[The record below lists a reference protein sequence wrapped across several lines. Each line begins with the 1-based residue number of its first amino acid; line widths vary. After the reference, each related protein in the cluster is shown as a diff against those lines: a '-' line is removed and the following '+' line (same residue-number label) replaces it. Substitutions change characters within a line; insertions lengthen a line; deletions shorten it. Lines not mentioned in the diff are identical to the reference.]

1 MGDGLFVS
9 SRRPP
14 HLVGMHA
21 IPQTTTA
28 PVHAQTTARE
38 QPKRLC
44 GDAPALSPDRSN
56 KHNHDRR
63 RGWSS
68 SRWLVW
74 TAARKRR
81 ISSRHP
87 ATRLSSSGSLP
98 SVLTRRLRN
107 ASSCCAFISAVD
119 ARRPKHAIA
128 DDLLILARGHR
139 MADFLRQLLAD
150 HSPFPHAASPHRER
164 HKYEER
170 QEDGEPYQRV
180 ADECI
185 EKPDVGRGL
194 VPGRRLAF
202 GGTGQREKERQC
214 VVQHVCRDGKNE
226 PDDRREDPDPPA
238 PRLDG
243 ETKGCAE
250 NSGEHRVPTEP

>member
-1 MGDGLFVS
+1 M
-9 SRRPP
+9 SRCWQFLLGAWAMACSLARDVRA

-21 IPQTTTA
+21 VPQTTTA
-28 PVHAQTTARE
+28 PGARANDGSE

-98 SVLTRRLRN
+98 SVLTQHF
-107 ASSCCAFISAVD
+107 AD
-119 ARRPKHAIA
+119 AE
-128 DDLLILARGHR
+128 LNGHK
-139 MADFLRQLLAD
+139 
-150 HSPFPHAASPHRER
+150 S
-164 HKYEER
+164 
-170 QEDGEPYQRV
+170 
-180 ADECI
+180 I
-185 EKPDVGRGL
+185 
-194 VPGRRLAF
+194 
-202 GGTGQREKERQC
+202 
-214 VVQHVCRDGKNE
+214 
-226 PDDRREDPDPPA
+226 
-238 PRLDG
+238 
-243 ETKGCAE
+243 
-250 NSGEHRVPTEP
+250 